1 MGRRAVILWA
11 AGASLFG
18 LLIAAGYFVRSTS
31 SSASS
36 PKNAPPPTRA
46 PRVYHEKLD
55 GSRYVNQDLGLAL
68 SAPADWTPSLGKR
81 SEELPPY
88 EGLILKM
95 ESRRDPDPE
104 TQFRPLVSVFKK
116 TLPPG
121 PAQDPVAYIRANLI
135 SAPKKVT
142 QAPRLE
148 KVAGQSVGSVAYE
161 MPASQGSLRV
171 RQLVRIVNSEAI
183 IVTAFI
189 PARSYEEFSA
199 VIDKLLGSI
208 DWSS

>member
-1 MGRRAVILWA
+1 MRRTWILWA
-11 AGASLFG
+11 AGAGFAG
-18 LLIAAGYFVRSTS
+18 LIAVAAIVGRSRFS
-31 SSASS
+31 SS
-36 PKNAPPPTRA
+36 PTPPPNAPAARPA
-46 PRVYHEKLD
+46 RVYHEELS
-55 GSRYVNQDLGLAL
+55 GSRYVNRDLGLAL
-68 SAPADWTPSLGKR
+68 TAPQDWTPSLGKR
-81 SEELPPY
+81 LEELPPY
-88 EGLILKM
+88 EGLVLKM
-95 ESRRDPDPE
+95 ESRREPDPE

-116 TLPPG
+116 TLAPG
-121 PAQDPVAYIRANLI
+121 SPIDPVGYIRANLI

-142 QAPRLE
+142 AAPRLE
-148 KVAGQSVGSVAYE
+148 KVAGHSVGSVAYD
-161 MPASQGSLRV
+161 MPAAQGSLRV